1 VLPGAVFQGSAQGP
15 LAPPG
20 TYRVELQ
27 LAGRTLSQSFEI
39 RRDPRIAYTDAD
51 LVAQWEFLMRARD
64 ELTETMR
71 LVQKIRD
78 MRVQAEQIVQRAGGT
93 RQAQEAL
100 KVLNDRLYPLEE
112 RLVQYRARAGQ
123 DLIAW
128 PTGVDSK
135 LARLMT
141 FASMADAPPT
151 QGQREL
157 LGRMTQVIQQ
167 HANAVSQVEE
177 KEFAAIR
184 RMARP

>member
-1 VLPGAVFQGSAQGP
+1 
-15 LAPPG
+15 
-20 TYRVELQ
+20 
-27 LAGRTLSQSFEI
+27 
-39 RRDPRIAYTDAD
+39 
-51 LVAQWEFLMRARD
+51 MRARD